1 MRLMAEAK
9 TLNPSESIK
18 EESAENLEKAETP
31 KKQEKKLKKT
41 SLFKIESSKRSSI
54 IKVAV
59 VGIIALFLFSLV
71 INSYVQL
78 NEVYTQISS
87 ANTTLNE
94 MRSSNVRMQTE
105 LEGQA
110 SIRNIKEYA
119 ENQLGLQKLDQSQI
133 QYIQIQTED
142 RVVIEEPEQNIF
154 VRIKR
159 KFNDFI
165 EYLRG

>member
-1 MRLMAEAK
+1 MAEAK
-9 TLNPSESIK
+9 TLNPSEKIK
-18 EESAENLEKAETP
+18 EESAENLEKVETSQ
-31 KKQEKKLKKT
+31 KQEKKSKKT
-41 SLFKIESSKRSSI
+41 SLFKIENSKRSSI

>member
-1 MRLMAEAK
+1 MAEAK
-9 TLNPSESIK
+9 TLNPSEKIK
-18 EESAENLEKAETP
+18 EESAENLEKVETSQ
-31 KKQEKKLKKT
+31 KQEKKSKKT
-41 SLFKIESSKRSSI
+41 SLFKIENSKRSSI

-142 RVVIEEPEQNIF
+142 RVVIE
-154 VRIKR
+154 
-159 KFNDFI
+159 
-165 EYLRG
+165 